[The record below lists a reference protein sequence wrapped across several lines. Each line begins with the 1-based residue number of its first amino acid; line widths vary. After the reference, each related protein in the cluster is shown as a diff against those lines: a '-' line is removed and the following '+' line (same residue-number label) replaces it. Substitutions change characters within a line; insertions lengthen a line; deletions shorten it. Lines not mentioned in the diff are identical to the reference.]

1 MIDVNLNNALRDRTG
16 ERLNDSVSERTID
29 YEKPSVLI
37 V

>member
-1 MIDVNLNNALRDRTG
+1 MTFGEMRG
-16 ERLNDSVSERTID
+16 ERFNDYISERTID

>member
-1 MIDVNLNNALRDRTG
+1 MIDVNLTIVFREMIG
-16 ERLNDSVSERTID
+16 EGFNDYISERTID